1 MEDNSSTNN
10 FFLNIKKTINNNL
23 KLIVI
28 ILSVLFLLFLLL
40 QTYNYFI
47 KQSTL
52 KNSISFYKAISIDR
66 EDESNKILSVLNNSN
81 DFYAILSQLEII
93 DKNIK
98 NKNYELVNE
107 LYKNLLNDNNLEN
120 IYKTAIASVAAYNFI
135 NIQLIN
141 PSTNYIDDINN
152 YIEIIDDELLNYNGI
167 KLELKF
173 LKIITEVENNN
184 IQYNNYNQA
193 IELYDIIMSNENV
206 SSIIKERVNK
216 IHEYQ
221 LYK

>member
-66 EDESNKILSVLNNSN
+66 EDESNKILSVLNNS
-81 DFYAILSQLEII
+81 
-93 DKNIK
+93 KK
-98 NKNYELVNE
+98 KLV
-107 LYKNLLNDNNLEN
+107 
-120 IYKTAIASVAAYNFI
+120 
-135 NIQLIN
+135 
-141 PSTNYIDDINN
+141 
-152 YIEIIDDELLNYNGI
+152 
-167 KLELKF
+167 
-173 LKIITEVENNN
+173 
-184 IQYNNYNQA
+184 
-193 IELYDIIMSNENV
+193 
-206 SSIIKERVNK
+206 
-216 IHEYQ
+216 
-221 LYK
+221 